1 MYKINDYVIYKKDV
15 CIIKDIRENK
25 LNGTTYYVMTP
36 LDDESLIIDT
46 PTNNK
51 LGFIRDVMTKDKA
64 LELINK
70 IPSIEPILDIDDK
83 KLELKYKELLNT
95 HNYEDI
101 IRIIKT
107 TYLRN
112 ENRINNKR
120 KISEKDKIYFN
131 LAEKYLYNELSIS
144 LNMTRSEVKDY
155 IASIVKKSNN

>member
-64 LELINK
+64 IELINK

-120 KISEKDKIYFN
+120 KISEKDKTYFN

>member
-83 KLELKYKELLNT
+83 RLELKYKELLNT

-120 KISEKDKIYFN
+120 KISEKDKTYFN

>member
-51 LGFIRDVMTKDKA
+51 LHFLRDVMTKDEA

-70 IPSIEPILDIDDK
+70 IPSIEPILDVDDK
-83 KLELKYKELLNT
+83 RLELKYKELLNS

-120 KISEKDKIYFN
+120 KISEKDKTYFN